1 MSTLQRLML
10 AFAVVVAVGAAQS
23 LMTLSSLKHL
33 GEKISFVATKPIAGV
48 DNARAAWSAYRD
60 VQAYL
65 ANFLEL
71 TRPQESKEAIAAF
84 ESQIKALETHLARLG
99 EAVTS
104 AEAGEKLQALKA
116 DVANWREKAL
126 VLLGASPATSVP
138 ASFALARIEV
148 AIRNNLDGL
157 VTLALQDAG
166 AMRADVEASISR
178 AMDLSLL
185 FIALGVLAG
194 AALALVSALMIT
206 RPLLRLEGAM
216 RRLAAGDLE
225 VEVTDGGRKDEIGR
239 MAAALDVFRAN
250 AVEMRRLEMQGR
262 ENEKVA
268 ADERRRL
275 MEDVAS
281 RFKNQVAGIVERVFG
296 TVSIVEQSAERMLSL
311 ANETSKR
318 ADRVVGESDSATG
331 SIGSVAA
338 AAEEMAATSGEIA
351 DRSGQSHQAASE
363 AVVKV
368 DSSGKV
374 IASLTEATDKIG
386 EIVDLI
392 RDIAAQTNLLAL
404 NATIEAARAGEAG
417 RGFSVVAS
425 EVKTL
430 ADQTSKAT
438 GEISNQIAHVQETT
452 RQAAEV
458 IGAVQQTMRMMDTVA
473 GEVAAAIDSQKLAIT
488 EISQN
493 TNRASDSAVQVCAE
507 LQALHKTFAQVGEA
521 SGDIRAKVTSL
532 GQDAQALR
540 MQTDSFLRDIL
551 AA

>member
-1 MSTLQRLML
+1 
-10 AFAVVVAVGAAQS
+10 
-23 LMTLSSLKHL
+23 
-33 GEKISFVATKPIAGV
+33 
-48 DNARAAWSAYRD
+48 
-60 VQAYL
+60 
-65 ANFLEL
+65 
-71 TRPQESKEAIAAF
+71 
-84 ESQIKALETHLARLG
+84 
-99 EAVTS
+99 
-104 AEAGEKLQALKA
+104 
-116 DVANWREKAL
+116 
-126 VLLGASPATSVP
+126 
-138 ASFALARIEV
+138 
-148 AIRNNLDGL
+148 
-157 VTLALQDAG
+157 
-166 AMRADVEASISR
+166 
-178 AMDLSLL
+178 
-185 FIALGVLAG
+185 
-194 AALALVSALMIT
+194 
-206 RPLLRLEGAM
+206 
-216 RRLAAGDLE
+216 
-225 VEVTDGGRKDEIGR
+225 
-239 MAAALDVFRAN
+239 
-250 AVEMRRLEMQGR
+250 MQGR
-262 ENEKVA
+262 ENEKIT

-438 GEISNQIAHVQETT
+438 GDQIAHVQETT

-493 TNRASDSAVQVCAE
+493 TNRASDSAVQVSAE

>member
-126 VLLGASPATSVP
+126 VLLGASPAISVP

-166 AMRADVEASISR
+166 AMRADVEVSISR

-262 ENEKVA
+262 ENEKIT

-493 TNRASDSAVQVCAE
+493 TNRASDSAVQVSAE